1 MNNTTTLRYIRHTFL
16 LLCMFFQLGFS
27 GAFAIAPTDSVQCR
41 LELEAGN
48 RCRMENRYSE
58 ALSHY
63 VSAMEGAQQY
73 GRPDIYC
80 RSTNNVGTLYAV
92 YNNYER
98 AIFYFRKAYDMAV
111 EADNSYLI
119 WITSTNLI
127 SSYCS
132 VGQPEKAETFL
143 PAMQEYPH
151 PDSIMHEFYL
161 LSDKGLIAAAWGRHE
176 EAIAQF
182 EQGLMLVE
190 QHQMSADQVV
200 TLAQE
205 TGKSF
210 RALQLTDSALY
221 YFRLAI
227 AASAVNKDYEG
238 MSDTYKEITD
248 IYQQQQLSDSIIKY
262 QSLLIGLSDSIFN
275 LQQFHL
281 AQDELHSYEQQEVST
296 RIDTLNAHIL
306 LLITGLS
313 IIGIVLA
320 LILYYTRQLRAAQKV
335 LVRRNQELIV
345 QMEESRHLREQQ
357 QAAKKMPASLQPVV
371 LEEEPNGGED
381 EDKTPAISSE
391 RQNELFQQIVMV
403 MNDTEVIANPDF
415 DLNTLAKMLQSN
427 SKYVSLAINN
437 SSGNTFTSYLNEC
450 RIREASKRINDPAYS
465 HLTLAAIANSVGY
478 NSINSFNTNFKRI
491 VGMTPSK
498 YRQLSQ
504 EEQ

>member
-1 MNNTTTLRYIRHTFL
+1 MNNTTTLRYMRHTFL

-320 LILYYTRQLRAAQKV
+320 LILYNTRQLRAAQKV
-335 LVRRNQELIV
+335 LVRRNQELIEQV
-345 QMEESRHLREQQ
+345 EESRLLRERQ
-357 QAAKKMPASLQPVV
+357 QATNNHTSSFTDLPSKEE
-371 LEEEPNGGED
+371 LEEGD
-381 EDKTPAISSE
+381 SDRTITISSE
-391 RQNELFQQIVMV
+391 RQYELLQQIATV
-403 MNDTEVIANPDF
+403 MNDISIIANPDF
-415 DLNTLAKMLQSN
+415 DLNSLAKMLQSN

-437 SSGNTFTSYLNEC
+437 SSGRTFTSYLNEC

>member
-1 MNNTTTLRYIRHTFL
+1 MRHTFL
-16 LLCMFFQLGFS
+16 LLCLFFQLGFS

-210 RALQLTDSALY
+210 RALQQTDSALY

-335 LVRRNQELIV
+335 LVRRNQELIEQV
-345 QMEESRHLREQQ
+345 EESRLLRERQ
-357 QAAKKMPASLQPVV
+357 QATNNHTSSFTDLPSKEE
-371 LEEEPNGGED
+371 LEEGD
-381 EDKTPAISSE
+381 SDRTITISSE
-391 RQNELFQQIVMV
+391 RQYELLQQIATV
-403 MNDTEVIANPDF
+403 MNDISIIANPDF
-415 DLNTLAKMLQSN
+415 DLNSLAKMLQSN

-437 SSGNTFTSYLNEC
+437 SSGRTFTSYLNEC

>member
-335 LVRRNQELIV
+335 LVRRNQELIEQV
-345 QMEESRHLREQQ
+345 EESRLLRERQ
-357 QAAKKMPASLQPVV
+357 QATNNHTSSFTDLPSKEE
-371 LEEEPNGGED
+371 LEEGD
-381 EDKTPAISSE
+381 SDRTITISSE
-391 RQNELFQQIVMV
+391 RQYELLQQIATV
-403 MNDTEVIANPDF
+403 MNDISIIANPDF
-415 DLNTLAKMLQSN
+415 DLNSLAKMLQSN

-437 SSGNTFTSYLNEC
+437 SSGRTFTSYLNEC

-504 EEQ
+504 EEK

>member
-1 MNNTTTLRYIRHTFL
+1 
-16 LLCMFFQLGFS
+16 MFFQLGFS

-335 LVRRNQELIV
+335 LVRRNQELIEQV
-345 QMEESRHLREQQ
+345 EESRLLRERQ
-357 QAAKKMPASLQPVV
+357 QATNNHTSSFTDLPSKEE
-371 LEEEPNGGED
+371 LEEGD
-381 EDKTPAISSE
+381 SDRTITISSE
-391 RQNELFQQIVMV
+391 RQYELLQQIATV
-403 MNDTEVIANPDF
+403 MNDISIIANPDF
-415 DLNTLAKMLQSN
+415 DLNSLAKMLQSN

-437 SSGNTFTSYLNEC
+437 SSGRTFTSYLNEC

-504 EEQ
+504 EEK